1 MPVARF
7 QEVQRRDPYRN
18 FNFRILFGQTEVAA
32 CRKMSALDAMVNVV
46 KFRAGTDLSTV
57 DECMP
62 GRVEYQPVTF
72 ESGVTQDRTFEEWAK
87 QLVHHQGR
95 AARPNDPLFRRDITV
110 EVRDLDGTT
119 VARQYKLY
127 RCFVSKFT
135 QISDLAADGND
146 VLIETLEITH
156 EGFERVEAA
165 GGGGGGGAEGEEEE
179 G

>member
-1 MPVARF
+1 MPTPRF
-7 QEVQRRDPYRN
+7 EQAQRRDPYRN

-32 CRKMSALDAMVNVV
+32 CRKMSALDATVNVV

-72 ESGVTQDRTFEEWAK
+72 ESGVTQDSTFEDWAR
-87 QLVHHQGR
+87 QLVHHQNSR
-95 AARPNDPLFRRDITV
+95 PTRPNDPLFRREITV
-110 EVRDLDGTT
+110 QVRDLDGVT
-119 VARQYKLY
+119 VAREYKLY

-156 EGFERVEAA
+156 EGFERVPGAGAA
-165 GGGGGGGAEGEEEE
+165 GGGEE